1 MENIEI
7 VESKEILAARQASKN
22 SVAIGILLA
31 VLGIFAIM
39 SPMFT
44 GIAVTV
50 LVGVLL
56 VAAGIVEIIF
66 AFKSDSFGK
75 GILKFIFGGLSILV
89 GIIMFTTPMESMA
102 FLIIVLI
109 VYFMAS
115 GALGIF
121 LSFNLKPEEGW
132 VWMLLSGVVSI
143 LFGIFVIMNWPAS
156 GVWVIGLYIG
166 LRILM
171 HGFLFITLGRTS
183 QDELTH
189 LQDSRIEM
197 LERHVVE
204 GARMINDLQVTL
216 VEQSA
221 MLAVLNKE
229 LRTKVSSSDVDP
241 TLKELNKDL
250 GEARDWMKDVN
261 STTMKS
267 WDKLQKDSKVVLDKL
282 KNKAEDIT
290 KELKKSLGLDKGE
303 AEKT

>member
-1 MENIEI
+1 MEDIKI
-7 VESKEILAARQASKN
+7 VESKEMLYARQASKN
-22 SVAIGILLA
+22 SVAIGILLT

-39 SPMFT
+39 SPVFT
-44 GIAVTV
+44 GIAVTS

-75 GILKFIFGGLSILV
+75 GALKFIFGGLSILA
-89 GIIMFTTPMESMA
+89 GILIFTTPEESMA
-102 FLIIVLI
+102 FLTLVLI

-115 GALGIF
+115 GAMGIF
-121 LSFNLKPEEGW
+121 LSFKLKPEEGW
-132 VWMLLSGVVSI
+132 VWMLLSGVISI
-143 LFGIFVIMNWPAS
+143 LFGIFVIMNWPAA
-156 GVWVIGLYIG
+156 GVWIIGLYIG

-197 LERHVVE
+197 LEKHAVE
-204 GARMINDLQVTL
+204 GARMINELQVTL
-216 VEQSA
+216 VEQAA

-229 LRTKVSSSDVDP
+229 LKTKVSSSDVDP
-241 TLKELNKDL
+241 SLKELNKDL
-250 GEARDWMKDVN
+250 GEARDWMKDVK

-267 WDKLQKDSKVVLDKL
+267 WDKLQKDSREVLEKL
-282 KNKAEDIT
+282 KKKADVVT
-290 KELKKSLGLDKGE
+290 KDLKNSLGLDKG
-303 AEKT
+303 